1 MTIFVAYQLAGNSDV
16 PLLER
21 CLNREA
27 SGFRTPLTRNYWKV
41 KKKVSK
47 LQNVSIGG
55 NKAKGSGTSLEHL
68 GGQAGCA

>member
-1 MTIFVAYQLAGNSDV
+1 MTTFVAYQRAGNTYV

-21 CLNREA
+21 CLDREA

-41 KKKVSK
+41 KKK
-47 LQNVSIGG
+47 G